1 MSSMCV
7 DCGLCCDGTLFAQA
21 PLRPDDLAPP
31 AGVHAVAGEPSYFR
45 QPCAA
50 LDHRVCTIYDDRP
63 TVCRNYRCKLLKAVE
78 SGSTTVEDA
87 RTIIATTIELRDR
100 VRPAIE
106 AVVRSEMPL
115 ALPTLYPM
123 LETRFAMDDEPT
135 DRTARVNLLLDVAGL
150 RMLLHTHFEGQPGA
164 GDASTSRMSSV
175 VAATGSAG

>member
-1 MSSMCV
+1 MSSICV
-7 DCGLCCDGTLFAQA
+7 DCGMCCDGTLFAQA
-21 PLRPDDLAPP
+21 PLRPEDHAPP
-31 AGVHAVAGEPSYFR
+31 AGVHSAVDEPSYFR

-50 LDHRVCTIYDDRP
+50 LDHRACTIYHDRP
-63 TVCRNYRCKLLKAVE
+63 TVCRNYRCELLKAVE

-106 AVVRSEMPL
+106 AVVRSDIPL

-123 LETRFAMDDEPT
+123 LESRFAMDDEPT
-135 DRTARVNLLLDVAGL
+135 DRAARVNLLLDVAGL
-150 RMLLHTHFEGQPGA
+150 RMLLHTHFDGHA
-164 GDASTSRMSSV
+164 TSGDASTLGRSSV